1 MDNQTIIAIVILL
14 ILTIAIMIVCCIVL
28 FADDLMESRVME
40 ESNRTNGPVFYNLAH
55 MDEI

>member
-28 FADDLMESRVME
+28 FADDYIESRVME
-40 ESNRTNGPVFYNLAH
+40 ESNTKNGPVFYNLAH

>member
-1 MDNQTIIAIVILL
+1 MDNQTIIAILILL
-14 ILTIAIMIVCCIVL
+14 ILMIVIMLVCCVVL

-40 ESNRTNGPVFYNLAH
+40 ESKTKHGPVFYNLAH